1 MIPAIEKQ
9 DRVEEFFQILLTGIL
24 FNPSRVD
31 EQKKSFQE
39 ILRNWG
45 IILNSSDFLILD
57 HSKIG
62 NFTITIARYTLD
74 YVYSGDA
81 TEKRICIEGS
91 VAIETD
97 GLGNRHISISS
108 KTDPLRL
115 NFDISQSE
123 TSLICDKM

>member
-1 MIPAIEKQ
+1 MIPETDKQ
-9 DRVEEFFQILLTGIL
+9 DKVEDFFQILLVGIL

-31 EQKKSFQE
+31 DQKKSLQD

-45 IILNSSDFLILD
+45 VILNSSDFLILD

-74 YVYSGDA
+74 YIHNGDT
-81 TEKRICIEGS
+81 TEKRFCIEGS

-123 TSLICDKM
+123 TSSICDKM